1 MMFARIVVMSVF
13 FLFYWFGCW
22 LVTGTDKKNLVGLR
36 SYPDAVQ
43 KAVHKHPTLGKIVPP
58 ENSWL

>member
-13 FLFYWFGCW
+13 FLFYWFVCW
-22 LVTGTDKKNLVGLR
+22 LSTGTDKKNLVGLR
-36 SYPDAVQ
+36 SYPDVVQ